1 MKQTTKNLYII
12 GLCLYCFGQASGIL
26 NFLREI
32 YDFSQNANDGELYY
46 NDYISLLSEINIS
59 SNIVAIVLKLIM
71 LFIIIYMIVLVLKN
85 IKSKCLMPLIFISII
100 FLTIN
105 LLPLS
110 STVDIPKYLI
120 YSKWGIIDT
129 FWTYFKPFLA
139 SGAIFNIIAYI
150 IILIA
155 SIKTL
160 KQKKKEV
167 ENNG

>member
-32 YDFSQNANDGELYY
+32 YDFSQNANDGELY
-46 NDYISLLSEINIS
+46 NDYTSLLSEISIS

-71 LFIIIYMIVLVLKN
+71 LFIIISMIVLVLKN

-110 STVDIPKYLI
+110 STVYIPKYLI

-129 FWTYFKPFLA
+129 FWTYFKSFLA
-139 SGAIFNIIAYI
+139 SGTIFNIIAYI

-160 KQKKKEV
+160 KQKKKGAEKD
-167 ENNG
+167 G

>member
-1 MKQTTKNLYII
+1 MKQTTKNIYII

-32 YDFSQNANDGELYY
+32 YDFSQNANDIELY
-46 NDYISLLSEINIS
+46 NDYISLLSEISIS

-100 FLTIN
+100 FLIIN

-129 FWTYFKPFLA
+129 LWVYYKPFLA

-160 KQKKKEV
+160 KQKKKGA

>member
-1 MKQTTKNLYII
+1 MKQTTKNIYII

-32 YDFSQNANDGELYY
+32 YDFSQNANDNELY
-46 NDYISLLSEINIS
+46 NDYISLLSEISIS

-71 LFIIIYMIVLVLKN
+71 LFIIISMIVLVLKN

-100 FLTIN
+100 FLIIN

-129 FWTYFKPFLA
+129 FWTYFKPFLS